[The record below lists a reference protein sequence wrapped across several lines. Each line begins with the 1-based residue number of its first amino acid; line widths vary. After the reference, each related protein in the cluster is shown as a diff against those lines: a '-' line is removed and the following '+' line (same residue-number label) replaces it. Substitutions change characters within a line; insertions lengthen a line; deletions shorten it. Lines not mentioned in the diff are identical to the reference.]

1 MTMTTKTCQD
11 NHFLLWPKLRK
22 DDYKGRHRTSTATA
36 APATLIA
43 TPPPAATSFFA
54 CDKRAELKL
63 LAWMGA
69 RASAPQLTEIIQR
82 QSAEPRAP
90 WQIPLDGHSRAA
102 APTTPTWTTSR
113 CATSTWKV
121 SDLAADL
128 KWEKVLHH
136 HNLEV
141 TTLEANIYDVTSQP
155 RPSKPAPDATDM
167 GILIETN
174 SSPQKTS
181 ESHQPG
187 GKVRKTT
194 LKTELIGSP
203 GTHSNPN
210 VYGRFATRQIG

>member
-43 TPPPAATSFFA
+43 TLPPAATSFFA

-82 QSAEPRAP
+82 QSVEPRAP

-128 KWEKVLHH
+128 KWEKVLYHY
-136 HNLEV
+136 LEV
-141 TTLEANIYDVTSQP
+141 TVEANIYVVTSP
-155 RPSKPAPDATDM
+155 PEASARRHRYGDSYWDKFLTSKDLGEPSARREGKKNNLRNWTDW
-167 GILIETN
+167 I
-174 SSPQKTS
+174 PWD
-181 ESHQPG
+181 P
-187 GKVRKTT
+187 
-194 LKTELIGSP
+194 
-203 GTHSNPN
+203 
-210 VYGRFATRQIG
+210 F